1 MERARR
7 TAQIAPATQNIGAL
21 PTVALIL
28 SGLGAALGAVIL
40 FIHHRMAASQGAY
53 TSFCDVSAKV
63 SCDVV
68 LGSVYANVLG
78 LPVALW
84 GVLACLAAGALA
96 WAVGRSTGT
105 ARLNAALGL
114 AALAAVMLAISLW
127 FLSVS
132 AFVIR
137 VACPLCLSLD
147 AIVLL
152 LFAAAVAILR
162 QLRAGAPEG
171 WPSWGYLGGVAAAAI
186 ASVLGLAGLQ
196 VGARGAGG
204 PVTVAEV
211 RERDPRFYAFYV
223 SQQLVDSV
231 PTDGGQVIGKADAP
245 VTIVEFTDFECPYCG
260 RAYQDLKTALAD
272 SPDVRVVVR
281 NFPLNS
287 KCNPQVQTD
296 VHANACLAAIAGA
309 CAGAQGRFQE
319 FQGLLFENQANLDR
333 ASLAGYAGRAG
344 LDGAEFARC
353 LDSPA
358 ASAAVAADVAAGAAA
373 GVTSTPTFFI
383 NNRRIPGGFQGADQY
398 RYALAIE
405 RELAGSAAKA
415 AKP

>member
-1 MERARR
+1 MA
-7 TAQIAPATQNIGAL
+7 
-21 PTVALIL
+21 VIL

-40 FIHHRMAASQGAY
+40 LIHHRMAASQGAY

-84 GVLACLAAGALA
+84 GILACVAAGVLA
-96 WAVGRSTGT
+96 WAVGRSTGQ
-105 ARLNAALGL
+105 ARLNAAAAL

-127 FLSVS
+127 FLSLS
-132 AFVIR
+132 ALVIG

-147 AIVLL
+147 AVVLL

-162 QLRAGAPEG
+162 QLRASAPVG
-171 WPSWGYLGGVAAAAI
+171 WPSWGYVGGVAAASLV
-186 ASVLGLAGLQ
+186 SVLGLAGLQ

-204 PVTVAEV
+204 PLSIAEV
-211 RERDPRFYAFYV
+211 RQRDPRFYAFYV
-223 SQQLVDSV
+223 SQQLVDAA
-231 PTDGGQVIGKADAP
+231 PADGGQSIGRPDAP
-245 VTIVEFTDFECPYCG
+245 VTIVEFTDFECPYCA
-260 RAYQDLKTALAD
+260 RAYQDLKAAIGD

-287 KCNPQVQTD
+287 KCNPQLQAE
-296 VHANACLAAIAGA
+296 VHANACRAANAAA
-309 CAGAQGRFQE
+309 CAAAQGRFKE
-319 FQGLLFENQANLDR
+319 FQGLLFENQSSLDP
-333 ASLAGYAGRAG
+333 ASLAGFADKAG

-383 NNRRIPGGFQGADQY
+383 NRRRIPGGFQSAEQY

-405 RELAGSAAKA
+405 RELAAQAAPKA
-415 AKP
+415 AAP